1 MNVSQEMQDQEKKM
15 QKEQKR
21 YAEEAEVKRGNAVC

>member
-1 MNVSQEMQDQEKKM
+1 MDVSQEMQDQEKM

-21 YAEEAEVKRGNAVC
+21 YAEEAEVKRGNAIC